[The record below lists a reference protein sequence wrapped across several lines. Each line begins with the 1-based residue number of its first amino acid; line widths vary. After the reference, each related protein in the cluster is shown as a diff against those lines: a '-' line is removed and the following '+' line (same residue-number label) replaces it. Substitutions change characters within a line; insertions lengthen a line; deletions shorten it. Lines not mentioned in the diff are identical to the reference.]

1 MSWLERIRQR
11 SPEDD
16 SSSESG
22 PSGSTP
28 VERSSPALAVLFD
41 RMHPDGRHSVLD
53 LGVAGNRQLRLLGQ
67 FARRIR
73 FAGLLPEPPRG
84 EALTEALETLSPAPD
99 HPYDV
104 VLAWDIFDRLDAD
117 ERQEVMERIRS
128 TTVRGARLYAMVESS
143 GAVTSRPVRLALVD
157 LDRISQQPVGPVE
170 PANPQLLPAHVERLL
185 DPFEVINA
193 FSLRIG
199 LREYVAVKR

>member
-1 MSWLERIRQR
+1 MSWLEHIRQR
-11 SPEDD
+11 SPEDA
-16 SSSESG
+16 SSSKSEPSG
-22 PSGSTP
+22 PTP
-28 VERSSPALAVLFD
+28 VERSSPALAALFD
-41 RMHPDGRHSVLD
+41 RLHPDGRHSVLD
-53 LGVAGNRQLRLLGQ
+53 LGVASNRQLRLLGR

-84 EALTEALETLSPAPD
+84 EALTGALETLSPPPD

-117 ERQEVMERIRS
+117 ERQEVMERIRG
-128 TTVRGARLYAMVESS
+128 TTVRGARLYTMVEST
-143 GAVTSRPVRLALVD
+143 GAVTSRPVRLTLVD
-157 LDRISQQPVGPVE
+157 LDRISQEPVGPVG